1 MADGAALANYQ
12 DWLFELQ
19 GAFQRLFPAEFPLL
33 ALLSGV
39 INEGEGVLRYDP
51 SFERFTR
58 PMDGNREFFDGSQV
72 RFPLMLSGLP
82 AGGSVAE
89 TGTWNAPGP
98 LSTAKAIVNLARIL
112 QPVGITIDLERDSKY
127 GSTSAMSAVE
137 NYLSEAYKA
146 VARIENDM
154 LHGNGDGL
162 LANVSGAGGSPGL
175 TIPVS
180 AGNAFGAGAN
190 FDQLTPG
197 RWVDILTRSNG
208 ANPGNGLRRKILS
221 VSRSGATITIDTAQ
235 QASDGNSGNVTFSAN
250 EGVYITGSY
259 NTAMQGSTQALA
271 TTGTFEQVNKANV
284 QQWQGVDATP
294 AASQALTDALLDNAV
309 YLLRGNGVG
318 ASDFGLTHPKTVDLY
333 KQGKVSLSRLDPKEI
348 IAPAGFAGIS
358 YQGAD
363 RPFPILKDLSHPR
376 GIVRLYVR
384 QAVRLYGDHVGPAFL
399 DDDGAIWRFF
409 SRNLMKEADLL
420 DRVQAC
426 FVACNKLATIGN
438 ATTQLTEAP

>member
-1 MADGAALANYQ
+1 MADGAALSNYQ

-19 GAFQRLFPAEFPLL
+19 GAFQRLFPAEFVLL
-33 ALLSGV
+33 SLLSGV
-39 INEGEGVLRYDP
+39 MREDTGVIRYDP

-58 PMDGNREFFDGSQV
+58 PMDGNREYFDGSQV
-72 RFPLMLSGLP
+72 RFPLLLSGLP
-82 AGGSVAE
+82 GGGTVTESQ
-89 TGTWNAPGP
+89 TWNAGGP
-98 LSTAKAIVNLARIL
+98 LATAKAIVNLANVL
-112 QPVGITIDLERDSKY
+112 QPVQVTIPLERDSKY

-154 LHGNGDGL
+154 LHGNGDAL
-162 LANVSGAGGSPGL
+162 LAAVSGAGGSPGL

-180 AGNAFGAGAN
+180 AANAIGAGAN

-197 RWVDILTRSNG
+197 RWVDILTRANG
-208 ANPGNGLRRKILS
+208 ADPGNGKRRKINS
-221 VSRSGATITIDTAQ
+221 VSRSGATITVDTNQ
-235 QASDGNSGNVTFSAN
+235 QASDGGSGNVTFSAN

-259 NTAMQGSTQALA
+259 NNGIAGLTQAVA
-271 TTGTFEQVNKANV
+271 TSGVFEQVNKANV

-294 AASQALTDALLDNAV
+294 AASQALNDALLDNAV

-318 ASDFGLTHPKTVDLY
+318 ASDFGITHPKTVDLY
-333 KQGKVSLSRLDPKEI
+333 KQGKISLSRLDPKEI

-363 RPFPILKDLSHPR
+363 RPFPILKDLAAPR
-376 GIVRLYVR
+376 GIVRLVYR
-384 QAVRLYGDHVGPAFL
+384 EAIKLYGDHVGPAFI
-399 DDDGAIWRFF
+399 DDDGGQFRFF
-409 SRNLMKEADLL
+409 TRTLLKEADLL
-420 DRVQAC
+420 DRVQAA

-438 ATTQLTEAP
+438 ATTALTEAP